1 MPKQEVCGTTRES
14 RTGGGLPK
22 QEVCGTTR
30 ESRTG
35 GVYEAGEGK
44 RRGMGR
50 LAVLPARAGPE
61 GVYGARNVTAK
72 VDK

>member
-1 MPKQEVCGTTRES
+1 MRERPEQRKS
-14 RTGGGLPK
+14 SGSESGGDERSQSTRTGPEGEG
-22 QEVCGTTR
+22 EC
-30 ESRTG
+30 
-35 GVYEAGEGK
+35 EAGEGK